1 MDYARAEL
9 ADRLAAEY
17 VLGTLRG
24 PARRRFQALLE
35 AHPALRSAVRRW
47 ETQLAPLSESVASV
61 VPPER
66 VWTGVE
72 ARLFGAGPAAS
83 SFAATQGWWHRLGL
97 WRAFSALATAATVA
111 LVFVVTQV
119 PPPQAPIVVVLAT
132 NPEAAGFTN
141 ASFVASLSADGRAL
155 VLKPLNVPT
164 LTAAQALELWS
175 VPAQGGPRSLGL
187 VRADQATT
195 LLLQAGVQRSTAA
208 FAVSIEPAGGSPTG
222 APTGPIV
229 SLGRI

>member
-1 MDYARAEL
+1 MDYGRPEL

-24 PARRRFQALLE
+24 PARRRFQALLG
-35 AHPALRSAVRRW
+35 AHPALRNATRRW
-47 ETQLAPLSESVASV
+47 EEQLAPLAGSVAPV
-61 VPPER
+61 APPEK
-66 VWTGVE
+66 VWTGIE
-72 ARLFGAGPAAS
+72 HRLFPLA
-83 SFAATQGWWHRLGL
+83 AATPSAPKGWWNALGL
-97 WRAFSALATAATVA
+97 WRGFSALATTAAVA
-111 LVFVVTQV
+111 LLVVVTQV
-119 PPPQAPIVVVLAT
+119 PPPQAPIIVVLAT
-132 NPEAAGFTN
+132 NPGAAVATN

-155 VLKPLNVPT
+155 VLKPLNAPT

-195 LLLQAGVQRSTAA
+195 LLLQAGVKNATAA

-229 SLGRI
+229 SLGQV